1 MSRIPVDLPPD
12 VYPRRE
18 RRRGKGSMIFM
29 FLVLF
34 AVFFALTWL
43 ALEFL

>member
-12 VYPRRE
+12 VYPSRRKPQ
-18 RRRGKGSMIFM
+18 RKGRT
-29 FLVLF
+29 FLTFLLLF
-34 AVFFALTWL
+34 AAFFALTWL

>member
-12 VYPRRE
+12 TYPPVTRPSRKDN
-18 RRRGKGSMIFM
+18 GMLLA
-29 FLVLF
+29 LVVF
-34 AVFFALTWL
+34 AVFFALTCL